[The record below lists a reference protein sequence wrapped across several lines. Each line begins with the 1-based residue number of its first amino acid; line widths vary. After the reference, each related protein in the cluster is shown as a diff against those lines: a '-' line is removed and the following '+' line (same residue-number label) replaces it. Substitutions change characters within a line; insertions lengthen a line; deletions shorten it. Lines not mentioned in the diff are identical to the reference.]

1 MKKQIILLAASI
13 IPCLAFGQLRVSQS
27 GNVTIGDSSAN
38 SYYPLNVMGSMGSQ
52 LVAKLKGYG
61 SIMRIDMENHPNV
74 STSGTSHGIYVNST
88 YSTQATSYGIT
99 TTTFNSSSSSSS
111 RAVGLFA
118 RGRSTYGAEYGV
130 FGSVSNGTGAG
141 IYGSKSAALQTPDG
155 CYAGYFYGNVK
166 VTGTIDGT
174 LVSTSDSQLKENIQ
188 PLADERDD
196 AGVLAK
202 MDLLTPISYNYK
214 DFSRNKNNLK
224 SNSAEDADA
233 MEDAGIY
240 EDIDIEDEDTRQV
253 MEKRHFGLI
262 AQELQ
267 NVYPELVYKKSN
279 GYLAVNYT
287 ELIPVLVQSIKEL
300 KAEVDVL
307 KSAASK
313 ATRSSLVPEGGV
325 SDGKNETAGL
335 QDAEIAEM
343 ASMDQNMPNPF
354 TEKTDIAIYLPE
366 SVKSATLY
374 IYDLSG
380 KQLEQHPVMG
390 RGETVMTIHADKMNA
405 GMYVYSLIADGKVV
419 TTKKMIVVK

>member
-1 MKKQIILLAASI
+1 METPSNL
-13 IPCLAFGQLRVSQS
+13 
-27 GNVTIGDSSAN
+27 TSS
-38 SYYPLNVMGSMGSQ
+38 SL
-52 LVAKLKGYG
+52 
-61 SIMRIDMENHPNV
+61 
-74 STSGTSHGIYVNST
+74 
-88 YSTQATSYGIT
+88 SYGIYTDNKFT
-99 TTTFNSSSSSSS
+99 TSSFNYGIFSFSTNNSSSSTSKAIALYG
-111 RAVGLFA
+111 RGKCNNGL
-118 RGRSTYGAEYGV
+118 EYGV
-130 FGSVSNGTGAG
+130 IGAANNGTGAG
-141 IYGSKSAALQTPDG
+141 VYGTKNGGIQTPDG

-307 KSAASK
+307 KSAATK

-419 TTKKMIVVK
+419 TTRKMIVVK